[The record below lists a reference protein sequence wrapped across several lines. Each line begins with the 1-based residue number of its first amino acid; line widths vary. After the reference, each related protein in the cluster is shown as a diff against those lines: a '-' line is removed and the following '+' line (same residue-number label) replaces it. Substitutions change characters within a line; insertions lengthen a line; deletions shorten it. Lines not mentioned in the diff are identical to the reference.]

1 MQRKKIKFNTLS
13 ILKVEFPDHFKDL
26 KFGRTKTVRRKLSKQ
41 LTKRT
46 KLTAEQLARAKGQ
59 AANGEASRYDANGNQ
74 SLELTRRLAKA
85 SKKARKFVVY
95 SEQLGKTVYVGAR
108 LELFPMTFDIK
119 EARMFLEG
127 FDEPRAKVAYWN
139 IAIPAIDWMV
149 KHL

>member
-1 MQRKKIKFNTLS
+1 MNVPPLI
-13 ILKVEFPDHFKDL
+13 
-26 KFGRTKTVRRKLSKQ
+26 RTALRAATS
-41 LTKRT
+41 
-46 KLTAEQLARAKGQ
+46 ASAARVV
-59 AANGEASRYDANGNQ
+59 Q